1 MELVTWTCKLKNLN
15 VTEYEFLRELCRL
28 SKNVYNESVY
38 NIRQHYFAQGAYLR
52 YEANFSQM
60 KFSENYI
67 KIGSNVAQATMRAA
81 DQSFK
86 SFFALLKN
94 AKQGRYENWKVRLPG
109 YLKKDAFYPVQFI
122 HAGEADGPESIWYAL
137 EFGAKRIGHGVRCV
151 EDKELMKRLE
161 KDQIPL
167 ELCPTSNL
175 NTKIFDRIEDYPIP
189 KLLDAGIKITINTD
203 NMTVSDTT
211 LERELKLV
219 KETFHLSEKD
229 MTGLQKNAKES
240 IVF

>member
-122 HAGEADGPESIWYAL
+122 HAGEADLSKGK
-137 EFGAKRIGHGVRCV
+137 FKV
-151 EDKELMKRLE
+151 
-161 KDQIPL
+161 
-167 ELCPTSNL
+167 PTSKYFREKYSAL
-175 NTKIFDRIEDYPIP
+175 RYYLDIP
-189 KLLDAGIKITINTD
+189 EYIRDK
-203 NMTVSDTT
+203 
-211 LERELKLV
+211 
-219 KETFHLSEKD
+219 
-229 MTGLQKNAKES
+229 KES
-240 IVF
+240 ADRRNRNAA